1 MAVHRICKSV
11 DVDRYETTVK
21 AGPQPTAVSDEAAV
35 VARAAAGDRVAFTRL
50 VAAHHADMLRLAGV
64 IVGDPDIARDAVQT
78 AWQRAWTGLRR
89 VRDHDRIRPWLLSIA
104 ANEARQILRRRRPT
118 EAEDLLAQ
126 MPDPVDH
133 FEDLDLRAAVNRLN
147 PRDRE
152 LLGLRYVLGFSSVE
166 LASQFGL
173 SPEGVRGRLKK
184 LVDRLRS
191 ELTDD

>member
-1 MAVHRICKSV
+1 M
-11 DVDRYETTVK
+11 DRYEATVK
-21 AGPQPTAVSDEAAV
+21 AGPQPAAISDEAAV
-35 VARAAAGDRVAFTRL
+35 VARAASGDRVAFTRL

-64 IVGDPDIARDAVQT
+64 IVGDPDLARDAVQS
-78 AWQRAWTGLRR
+78 AWQSAWTGLRR
-89 VRDHDRIRPWLLSIA
+89 VRDHDRVRPWLLSIA
-104 ANEARQILRRRRPT
+104 ANESRQILRRRRPT
-118 EAEDLLAQ
+118 ETDELLAQ

-133 FEDLDLRAAVNRLN
+133 FDDLDLRAAMNRLN

-184 LVDRLRS
+184 LVGRLRS

>member
-1 MAVHRICKSV
+1 MKGAPPAELGEGSI
-11 DVDRYETTVK
+11 
-21 AGPQPTAVSDEAAV
+21 
-35 VARAAAGDRVAFTRL
+35 VARAASGDRAAFTTL
-50 VAAHHADMLRLAGV
+50 VATHHPDMLRLAGV
-64 IVGDPDIARDAVQT
+64 IVGDPDLARDAVQT

-89 VRDHDRIRPWLLSIA
+89 VRDHERIRPWLLSIA

-118 EAEDLLAQ
+118 DSEAMLVGLS
-126 MPDPVDH
+126 DPVDH
-133 FEDLDLRAAVNRLN
+133 FDDLDLKAALHRLE

-152 LLGLRYVLGFSSVE
+152 LLGLRYVLGFTSVE
-166 LASQFGL
+166 LSTHFGL

>member
-1 MAVHRICKSV
+1 M
-11 DVDRYETTVK
+11 
-21 AGPQPTAVSDEAAV
+21 
-35 VARAAAGDRVAFTRL
+35 ARAAAGDQVAFTRL
-50 VAAHHADMLRLAGV
+50 VATHHADMLRLAGV
-64 IVGDPDIARDAVQT
+64 IVGDPDIARDAVQS

-118 EAEDLLAQ
+118 EAEDLLVQ

-133 FEDLDLRAAVNRLN
+133 FEDLDLRAAVGRLN

>member
-1 MAVHRICKSV
+1 M
-11 DVDRYETTVK
+11 
-21 AGPQPTAVSDEAAV
+21 
-35 VARAAAGDRVAFTRL
+35 L
-50 VAAHHADMLRLAGV
+50 VAAHHSDMLRLAGV
-64 IVGDPDIARDAVQT
+64 IVGDADAARDAVQS

-118 EAEDLLAQ
+118 ETDDLLVQ
-126 MPDPVDH
+126 LPDPVDH
-133 FEDLDLRAAVNRLN
+133 FDDLDLRAAVDRLN

-173 SPEGVRGRLKK
+173 SPEGVRSRLKK

>member
-1 MAVHRICKSV
+1 M
-11 DVDRYETTVK
+11 
-21 AGPQPTAVSDEAAV
+21 
-35 VARAAAGDRVAFTRL
+35 ARAAAGDRVAFTLL

-64 IVGDPDIARDAVQT
+64 IVGDPDIARDAVQS
-78 AWQRAWTGLRR
+78 AWQRAWTGLGR

-104 ANEARQILRRRRPT
+104 ANEARQILRRHRPT
-118 EAEDLLAQ
+118 ETEDLLAQ

-133 FEDLDLRAAVNRLN
+133 FDDLDLRAAVDRLN
-147 PRDRE
+147 PKDRE